1 MLESKIANLPGNIL
15 FVDDEEN
22 ILKSLLRHFSG
33 LGYQV
38 FTANCGQD
46 ALNILNKENIDA
58 IISDMRMPE
67 MDGQTLLKE
76 VSTKWPDISRILL
89 TGYADLNSVISA
101 VNVGKI
107 HYCLTKPW
115 HENQI
120 EAIVKLSVETKH
132 LKEKN
137 KHLIKKVKSQ
147 NAELLKINDN
157 LKIIVEE
164 RTHAL
169 DQALKKLSQNY
180 TSLVKIC
187 SNLINIYDH
196 KHRKHTLQVAELAV
210 KIAKALKL
218 PQEEINNIYF
228 SGLLYNIGKIGLS
241 KHLTETPYKTLATEE
256 KRLFEQYPLLG
267 ATVLSSMDG
276 LEDIVKIILA
286 HRERYNGMGYP
297 KKLSKDQIPL
307 NTSILSI
314 AIDYEQLQLGLIL
327 PQTLSSAQALAFIQ
341 SYRGIYYDPKL
352 VDTLCNIVNTLPLHC
367 TYLKEKAISTRMLS
381 PGMVLSQD
389 LFSAH
394 KILLLPKGKVLSED
408 IINNLLRLAEMSVW
422 VYEE

>member
-22 ILKSLLRHFSG
+22 ILKSLRRHFSG
-33 LGYQV
+33 LGYNV
-38 FTANCGQD
+38 YTANSGEV
-46 ALNILNKENIDA
+46 ALNILDKENIDA
-58 IISDMRMPE
+58 VISDMRMPE

-76 VSTKWPDISRILL
+76 VSTKWPDVSRILL

-120 EAIVKLSVETKH
+120 ESIVKLSVETKL

-137 KHLIKKVKSQ
+137 KDLTKKVLAQ
-147 NAELLKINDN
+147 NDALSKMNDSLK
-157 LKIIVEE
+157 VVVQE
-164 RTHAL
+164 RTKDL
-169 DQALKKLSQNY
+169 DLALKKLSQNY
-180 TSLVKIC
+180 TSLMQIC
-187 SNLINIYDH
+187 SNLIDIYDS
-196 KHRKHTLQVAELAV
+196 KHRKHTLQVSELAV
-210 KIAKALKL
+210 KVAKALTL
-218 PQEEINNIYF
+218 SQEETNNIYF
-228 SGLLYNIGKIGLS
+228 SGLLYNIGKIGLP
-241 KHLTETPYKTLATEE
+241 KHLTDTAYKSLTTEQ
-256 KRLFEQYPLLG
+256 RHLFEQYPIIG
-267 ATVLSSMDG
+267 ATVLSSVEG
-276 LEDIVKIILA
+276 LTDIVKTILA

-307 NTSILSI
+307 CASILSI
-314 AIDYEQLQLGLIL
+314 VIDYEQLQLGLIL
-327 PQTLSSAQALAFIQ
+327 PQKLSSAQALTFIQ

-352 VDTLCNIVNTLPLHC
+352 VDVFSGVINTLPLHC
-367 TYLKEKAISTRMLS
+367 NYLKEKAISTRMLA

-394 KILLLPKGKVLSED
+394 KILLLPKGKVLSEE
-408 IINNLLRLAEMSVW
+408 IINNLLRLSEMSVW
-422 VYEE
+422 VYED